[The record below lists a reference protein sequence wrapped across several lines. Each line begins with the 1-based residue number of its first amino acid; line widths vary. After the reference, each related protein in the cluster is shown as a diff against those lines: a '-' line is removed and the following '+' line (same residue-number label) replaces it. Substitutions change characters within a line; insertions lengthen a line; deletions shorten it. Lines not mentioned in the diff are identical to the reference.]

1 MKRFLLLL
9 GLVGLLA
16 GNVSAQQT
24 FILSTLTHKGFVS
37 VTAGYSVPVASPFGK
52 NTQKLMGGGQSAQ
65 VSLGYRLGR
74 RLGMVG
80 SYSFVSNTIRQD
92 ALLKSVSGNLE
103 SSYWKSN
110 ATNCTLQT
118 LMVGP
123 LLTVPMGRFIFDFQ
137 LTGGYAQATSSRM
150 ELSTEFLR
158 MPLTYTTPSQTTNA
172 LAAGAGFTT
181 RYKVNRWL
189 ALHAS
194 AQYITADLKYDNLMQ
209 EIQIGRQVS
218 QEPVQSHQP
227 TGILNLGAGFSF
239 LF

>member
-1 MKRFLLLL
+1 MKRFLLLF
-9 GLVGLLA
+9 GLA
-16 GNVSAQQT
+16 GLFAGTASAQQN
-24 FILSTLTHKGFVS
+24 FILSTLEHKGFVS
-37 VTAGYSVPVASPFGK
+37 VTTGYSQPMASPFGK
-52 NTQKLMGGGQSAQ
+52 NSQKLMGGGQVAQ

-74 RLGMVG
+74 RLGIVG
-80 SYSFVSNTIRQD
+80 SYAFVSNTIRKD
-92 ALLKSVSGNLE
+92 ALLKSVSENLE
-103 SSYWKSN
+103 SNSWESN

-123 LLTVPMGRFIFDFQ
+123 LVTIPMGRFLFDFQ

-150 ELSTEFLR
+150 ELYTEFLR
-158 MPLTYTTPSQTTNA
+158 LPLSYKTPSQTTNA

-189 ALHAS
+189 AVHAS

-218 QEPVQSHQP
+218 QEPVQSNQP
-227 TGILNLGAGFSF
+227 TGLLNLGAGISF